1 METIVMQR
9 DKVLI
14 IYASCDM
21 HDACEM
27 ADKINMDD
35 NFAVIEIRRNYQ
47 TDTSVLIVDNPKDLT
62 ESDLKRI
69 ITC

>member
-1 METIVMQR
+1 METILMKR

-14 IYASCDM
+14 IYASWAI
-21 HDACEM
+21 HNACQM
-27 ADKINMDD
+27 ADKINLDD
-35 NFAVIEIRRNYQ
+35 NFSVIEIRRNYQ
-47 TDTSVLIVDNPKDLT
+47 TDTSVLIVDNPNDLT

>member
-1 METIVMQR
+1 METIVMKK

-14 IYASCDM
+14 IYASWDM
-21 HDACEM
+21 LDACEM
-27 ADKINMDD
+27 AEKINMDD
-35 NFAVIEIRRNYQ
+35 NFEVIEIRRNYQ
-47 TDTSVLIVDNPKDLT
+47 TDTSLLIVDNPNDLT